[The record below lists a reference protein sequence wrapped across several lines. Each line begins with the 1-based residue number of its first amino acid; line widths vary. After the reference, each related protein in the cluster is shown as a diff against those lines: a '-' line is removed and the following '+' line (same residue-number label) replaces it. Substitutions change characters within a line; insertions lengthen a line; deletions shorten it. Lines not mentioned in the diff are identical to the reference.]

1 MKKIENEHGAAAVEV
16 AILSLVMVPM
26 VMYAIFF
33 FDLSLMHIKIL
44 EASRY
49 SVWELIATEN
59 TNWKAGTHSIQSQQ
73 VQNELDALWGD
84 DMNSATSN
92 NSDYN
97 KHAGIFNEKVSG
109 LSVTTLENEGEN
121 SSSDSI
127 ITATWTDDLLFGDN
141 IKGEKD
147 VDETELNS
155 ENDSEGII
163 KSIMDKV
170 LEFSGQG
177 ANFFYNRFGLNSK
190 GFVKTTVSSKL
201 YFKRT
206 APIFGDT
213 LLPDDVFDFSANQKL
228 LVDDWRLYDGDDVD
242 YGENSTKNE
251 AYYAQVKRMFFL
263 GVFKDIGDFL
273 KDTLDFGGGDDGKG
287 LLSKFLNKIQ
297 SAIGID
303 NPFTPTVRSYAL
315 KGSTADT
322 PDTCASGTGCVT
334 MDVVNPYCSKNKR
347 CGART
352 SFYTNVVRDTWSW
365 QDSNY
370 YKVYQRQSNS
380 DSSSYYMGCP
390 KSQVINRADCW
401 QN

>member
-1 MKKIENEHGAAAVEV
+1 MKKIKNEYGAAAVEV

-26 VMYAIFF
+26 VLYAIFF

-49 SVWELIATEN
+49 SVWELTSTEN
-59 TNWKAGTHSIQSQQ
+59 TNWNTGTHSIQSQQ

-97 KHAGIFNEKVSG
+97 KYAGIFNEKVSG

-155 ENDSEGII
+155 ENDSKGII
-163 KSIMDKV
+163 QSIMNKV
-170 LEFSGQG
+170 LEVAGQG

-228 LVDDWRLYDGDDVD
+228 LVDDWRLYDGGDVD

-251 AYYAQVKRMFFL
+251 AYYMQVKRMFFL

-273 KDTLDFGGGDDGKG
+273 KDALGGASDDGKG

-315 KGSTADT
+315 KGSTAET
-322 PDTCASGTGCVT
+322 PSPCANGTGCVT
-334 MDVVNPYCSKNKR
+334 MDVVDPQDFSPRKH
-347 CGART
+347 
-352 SFYTNVVRDTWSW
+352 FYTNVVRDTHSW
-365 QDSNY
+365 QGSNY